1 MGERILAVRLGAMGD
16 VIHALPA
23 VASLKSS
30 FAGSRVAWVVEPRWA
45 VLLAGNP
52 YVDEIVELNRRKWS
66 SVRAAWRRLRA
77 MGIDWAVDFQGLI
90 KSALVAKASR
100 ARRICGYDRTGV
112 REGAAV
118 WFYTEAHPVEAK
130 HVVDRHLELAARCGA
145 AVRENVFSLPE
156 GTMEGDLPKGE
167 FVLASPFAGWPS
179 KEWPLER
186 YGELARILRR
196 RCGMPLVLNGHPA
209 VEAALRNVGDAVP
222 HVSSI
227 SGLIGAT
234 RRACAVVGVDSGPL
248 HLAAALGKPGVAI
261 YGPTD
266 PLRNGPYGGT
276 IRVLRARDAATSYK
290 RREETDASMRAIT
303 PEAVAA
309 ELEQSLSGRRA

>member
-30 FAGSRVAWVVEPRWA
+30 FTGSRVAWVVEPRWA

-66 SVRAAWRRLRA
+66 SVREAWRRLRA
-77 MGIDWAVDFQGLI
+77 LGFDWAVDFQGLI
-90 KSALVAKASR
+90 KSALVAKASG
-100 ARRICGYDRTGV
+100 ARRICGYDRSGV
-112 REGAAV
+112 RESAAV

-145 AVRENVFSLPE
+145 AVRENVFPLPE
-156 GTMEGDLPKGE
+156 GTMEGKLPEGE

-186 YGELARILRR
+186 YGDLARILRR
-196 RCGMPLVLNGHPA
+196 RFGLALVLNGHPA
-209 VEAALRNVGDAVP
+209 VEAALRRVDDAVP

-276 IRVLRARDAATSYK
+276 IRVLRAGDAVTSYK
-290 RREETDASMRAIT
+290 RREETDASMMAIT
-303 PEAVAA
+303 PEAVAV
-309 ELEQSLSGRRA
+309 ELEQCLSGRRA

>member
-45 VLLAGNP
+45 VLLDGNP
-52 YVDEIVELNRRKWS
+52 YVDEVVQLNRREWR
-66 SVRAAWRRLRA
+66 SVRAAWSRLRA
-77 MGIDWAVDFQGLI
+77 MRIDRAVDFQGLI
-90 KSALVAKASR
+90 KSALVARASG
-100 ARRICGYDRTGV
+100 ARRICGYDRDGV
-112 REGAAV
+112 REKAAV
-118 WFYTEAHPVEAK
+118 WFYTDARPVEAA

-145 AVRENVFSLPE
+145 VARRAVFPLPE
-156 GTMEGDLPKGE
+156 GSIEGELPAE

-196 RCGMPLVLNGHPA
+196 SCGMPLVLNGHPA
-209 VEAALRNVGDAVP
+209 AEAALRGVEDAVP
-222 HVSSI
+222 HVCSI
-227 SGLIGAT
+227 SGLISAT
-234 RRACAVVGVDSGPL
+234 RRARAVVGVDSGPL

-266 PLRNGPYGGT
+266 PLRNGPYGGS
-276 IRVLRARDAATSYK
+276 IRVLRARDAVTSYK
-290 RREETDASMRAIT
+290 RRRETDPSMMAIT
-303 PEAVAA
+303 PRAVAA
-309 ELEQSLSGRRA
+309 ELEQCLAGGPV